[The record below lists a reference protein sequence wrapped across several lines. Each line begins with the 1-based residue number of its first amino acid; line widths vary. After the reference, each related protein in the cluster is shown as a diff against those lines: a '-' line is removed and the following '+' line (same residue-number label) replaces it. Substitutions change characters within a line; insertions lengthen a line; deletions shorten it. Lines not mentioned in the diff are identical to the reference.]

1 MHNSDY
7 AFAVAKIRHA
17 EADLLTQGQLD
28 SAIDSADISRTAYEL
43 QKCGIKVYSSPPLAS
58 EIFESEGELLA
69 GLWDFAGELLPK
81 DQLMPFMVLGDYHN
95 LKAALRLKICGQ
107 NRDDLF
113 KSCWVSVSPDII
125 KDAVLSG
132 DYSEISEFEPVLTEL
147 AGTGD
152 IRAMEAAVDKAALTA
167 LYDTAQKSESDVYK
181 LYADTVLNY
190 ADVNIAFR
198 MCGLGFG
205 FEMINKA
212 LISTDKL
219 EGAAL
224 AKSAAGG
231 NNQLLEYLQSTELFD
246 VVPVLEQGGAGLYK
260 WFYDRLIEKIMPQR
274 FNPFTAQPIAA
285 YIIARLSEIKNAK
298 TILLLK
304 NAGFDSESI
313 RKRCV
318 ISYVSV

>member
-7 AFAVAKIRHA
+7 AFAVARIRYA
-17 EADLLTQGQLD
+17 EAELLTQCQLD
-28 SAIDSADISRTAYEL
+28 MAIDSADIGRAAYEL
-43 QKCGIKVYSSPPLAS
+43 QKCGLTVYSSPPLAG
-58 EIFESEGELLA
+58 EIFESEAKLLA
-69 GLWDFAGELLPK
+69 ELWDFAGELLPK
-81 DQLMPFMVLGDYHN
+81 DQLLPLMVLGDYHN

-107 NRDDLF
+107 SRDDLF
-113 KSCWVSVSPDII
+113 ISYGVSIRPDVI

-132 DYSEISEFEPVLTEL
+132 DYSQISGLEPLILEL
-147 AGTGD
+147 YGTGD
-152 IRAMEAAVDKAALTA
+152 IRAMEAAVDRAALTA
-167 LYDTAQKSESDVYK
+167 LNDAAQKSGSDVLR

-205 FEMINKA
+205 FEMIHKA

-219 EGAAL
+219 ERAAL
-224 AKSAAGG
+224 ARSAAGG
-231 NNQLLEYLQSTELFD
+231 IHQLLEYLKATELCD
-246 VVPVLEQGGAGLYK
+246 AAPVLEQGGTGLYK
-260 WFYDRLIEKIMPQR
+260 WFYDRLIMGIMPQR
-274 FNPFTAQPIAA
+274 FNPFTAQPVAA

-318 ISYVSV
+318 ISYV